1 MGLLAWPV
9 GQHRRK
15 DEEGVPMK
23 TKRIHIVMLLGLGL
37 LATTA
42 SAQLKVLN
50 GKFDNLVGM
59 GVEGNWRH
67 GVPPRWSKSGAGGF
81 YTVNVT
87 SGAQPPVANLQ
98 ALPVLYQNV
107 GTLSQNSD
115 VVLKFDFQNPW
126 GYANNRFSA
135 VILAGSSVA
144 ASNRFDTL
152 GFGLTLVASNVAAGA
167 SITVQFINDNPSA
180 APGLDNIE
188 VAAYA
193 VGTTVGI
200 LQQPATKTAML
211 PRTTAE
217 LSVSAFGVPPLTYQ
231 WRTNGVALTDATNAT
246 LTATSLLADYTVV
259 VTGAD
264 SASVTSSVARL
275 VGSVVNGDFSDM
287 TGMSALGGGWYYGS
301 VVGWNLADE
310 IWYVL
315 KNDDGATPP
324 TLNLDTRTVSQK
336 LGRLTDVSDVVCS
349 FILSQPFNAT
359 AVTEDAFLMNGT
371 TALASGRYSF
381 TAQGQSTSVVFAVKN
396 VSAGAA
402 LAMKFVEYSGGAA
415 GLDNVVAAV
424 FATNGP
430 PLITSQP
437 KAKNAMPDGTS
448 ATLSAAAFGVPPL
461 AYSWLRN
468 GAPVGGASS
477 TSLTVTQTGDYR
489 FVATAPN
496 GVSATSDV
504 ATVVGSLVNGD
515 FSDVTGMTAA
525 AGGWYD
531 GLPPGWNSTG
541 HPTGW
546 AYATL
551 LTAGEYVCNPSQLN
565 NLQQNAGTLLK
576 LSHVT
581 LRFDLPVA
589 WNSPSVQPRVTARI
603 LNAATGGALATNNF
617 GVGTGYTLKVLDVPG
632 GTALKV
638 EFEAFPGLTTAL
650 DNVSLTVSPTG
661 TLISFK

>member
-1 MGLLAWPV
+1 MSTKAMSLL
-9 GQHRRK
+9 
-15 DEEGVPMK
+15 
-23 TKRIHIVMLLGLGL
+23 IVLCLGL
-37 LATTA
+37 LAGTA
-42 SAQLKVLN
+42 SAQLRVLN
-50 GKFDNLVGM
+50 GRFDNLVGM

-67 GVPPRWSKSGAGGF
+67 GVPPRWSSTSPGTW
-81 YTVNVT
+81 YTVNVQ
-87 SGAQPPVANLQ
+87 SGAQSPVANLQ
-98 ALPVLYQNV
+98 NLSPFSQDV
-107 GTLSQNSD
+107 GTLSQASD
-115 VVLKFDFQNPW
+115 VVLKFDFSQPWNANPV
-126 GYANNRFSA
+126 GLTAQ
-135 VILAGSSVA
+135 ILTNSVVVASSPFTA
-144 ASNRFDTL
+144 L
-152 GFGLTLVASNVAAGA
+152 GTGLTLVATNLAAG
-167 SITVQFINDNPSA
+167 SSMKIKFTNLNPSG

-188 VAAYA
+188 VAAFA
-193 VGTTVGI
+193 TGTSVGI
-200 LQQPATKTAML
+200 LRQPASKTAML
-211 PRTTAE
+211 PGTTAE
-217 LSVSAFGVPPLTYQ
+217 LSVSAYGVPPLSYQ
-231 WRTNGVALTDATNAT
+231 WRTNGVALADATNAT

-287 TGMSALGGGWYYGS
+287 TGMSAHGGGWYYGS

-315 KNDDGATPP
+315 NNDVGATPP
-324 TLNLDTRTVSQK
+324 TLCLDARTVSQK

-349 FILSQPFNAT
+349 FVLSQPFNAT

-396 VSAGAA
+396 VPAGAA
-402 LAMKFVEYSGGAA
+402 LAMKFFEYSGGAA

-437 KAKNAMPDGTS
+437 KAKNAMPEGTS

-461 AYSWLRN
+461 AYGWLRN
-468 GAPVGGASS
+468 GVPVGGASS

-541 HPTGW
+541 HPMGW

-581 LRFDLPVA
+581 LRFDLPFA

-617 GVGTGYTLKVLDVPG
+617 GVGTGHTLKVLDVPA

-638 EFEAFPGLTTAL
+638 EFSTLSSLTTAL
-650 DNVSLTVSPTG
+650 DNVSLAIYPTG